1 MIQNDMVYN
10 TIKKLSTLISMDN
23 KKPHASTVTNTV
35 WQMNSIKALNNSFN
49 VLMSYRL
56 WNPPAKSTDSGD

>member
-1 MIQNDMVYN
+1 
-10 TIKKLSTLISMDN
+10 MDN